1 MNVLCTIASH
11 GEARTFEGTRGTG
24 TAIDVVLK
32 SGSNTILASAFDAL
46 AERIIKGEFN
56 AQSLL
61 SADIVFTVRQ
71 SREGDKM
78 FQSCRIDNL
87 AVIFDMSKAF

>member
-32 SGSNTILASAFDAL
+32 SGNNAIIASAFDAL

-56 AQSLL
+56 AQTLL
-61 SADIVFTVRQ
+61 SADITFMVRQ
-71 SREGDKM
+71 SKDGDKS
-78 FQSCRIDNL
+78 FQSCRIDSL

>member
-1 MNVLCTIASH
+1 MNVLCTIASQ

-24 TAIDVVLK
+24 TAVDVVLK
-32 SGSNTILASAFDAL
+32 SGSNTIIASAFDTL

-56 AQSLL
+56 AQTLL
-61 SADIVFTVRQ
+61 SADIAFTVRQ
-71 SREGDKM
+71 KKDGDKI

-87 AVIFDMSKAF
+87 AVIFDSSKAF

>member
-32 SGSNTILASAFDAL
+32 SGSNAIIASAFDAL

-56 AQSLL
+56 AQTLL
-61 SADIVFTVRQ
+61 SADITFMVRQ
-71 SREGDKM
+71 SKDGKT

>member
-24 TAIDVVLK
+24 TAVDVVLK
-32 SGSNTILASAFDAL
+32 SGNNMIIASAFDAL
-46 AERIIKGEFN
+46 AERIIKGELN
-56 AQSLL
+56 AQTFL
-61 SADIVFTVRQ
+61 SADITFMVRQ
-71 SREGDKM
+71 SKDGKT